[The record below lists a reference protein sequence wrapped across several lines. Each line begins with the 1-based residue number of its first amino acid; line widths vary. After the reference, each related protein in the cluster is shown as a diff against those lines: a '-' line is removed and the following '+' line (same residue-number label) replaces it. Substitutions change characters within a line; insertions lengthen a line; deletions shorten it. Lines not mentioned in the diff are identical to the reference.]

1 MTKFRVG
8 LTRDLMDANGK
19 PTFGDEALATLGKDS
34 RITWE
39 VLAEDVKEITP
50 AEVGGYDALYIG
62 MPRVTPASFVGNVQR
77 TRIIA
82 RHGVGFDTVDVG
94 ACTAHGVILT
104 IQPDGVRRPM
114 AVVALT
120 YVFALSQKLLIKD
133 RLTRAGRW
141 AEKVEHMGRGL
152 IGRTLGVIGAGN
164 IGSEIIRLAQPFGLR
179 VLADDPYVERRVIE
193 AAGARAVDLPT
204 LLRESD
210 FVVVMCQ
217 LTKETRH
224 LIGRA
229 ELRLMKPDAYLIS
242 IARGPIVDEAALI
255 AALREGRIAGAGIDV
270 FEQEPVDPANPLLA
284 MENVIVTPH
293 ALCWTDQCFS
303 GIAESGFKGIVAA
316 FSGQEP
322 RGVVNRDVLADKGL
336 KEWLAANA
344 AAGRG

>member
-1 MTKFRVG
+1 MTKFRIG
-8 LTRDLMDANGK
+8 LTRDLVDADGR
-19 PTFGDEALATLGKDS
+19 PSFGAEALAVLGQDP
-34 RITWE
+34 RVGWE
-39 VLAEDVKEITP
+39 VMGQDAGEITP
-50 AEVGGYDALYIG
+50 AALAAYDALYIG
-62 MPRVTPASFVGNVQR
+62 LPRVTPASFAGNLQR

-141 AEKVEHMGRGL
+141 AEKVNHMGRGL
-152 IGRTLGVIGAGN
+152 VGRTLGVIGAGN
-164 IGSEIIRLAQPFGLR
+164 IGSEIIRLAQPFGLS
-179 VLADDPYVERRVIE
+179 VLADDPYVEASVIE
-193 AAGARAVDLPT
+193 AAGARKVDLQT
-204 LLRESD
+204 VMSQSD

-217 LTKETRH
+217 LTNETRH

-229 ELRLMKPDAYLIS
+229 ELALMKPDAYLIS
-242 IARGPIVDEAALI
+242 IARGPIVDEAALT

-270 FEQEPVDPANPLLA
+270 FAQEPVDPANPLLA

-293 ALCWTDQCFS
+293 ALCWTDQCFN
-303 GIAESGFKGIVAA
+303 GIAESGFKGMLAA
-316 FSGQEP
+316 FSGTVP
-322 RGVVNRDVLADKGL
+322 RGVVNRDVLEDPGL
-336 KEWLAANA
+336 KKWLAANA
-344 AAGRG
+344 PARRG

>member
-8 LTRDLMDANGK
+8 LTRDLMDASGK
-19 PTFGDEALATLGKDS
+19 PSFGEETLQALGKDP
-34 RITWE
+34 RIAWE
-39 VLAEDVKEITP
+39 VLATDVKEITP
-50 AEVGGYDALYIG
+50 AEIATYDALYIG
-62 MPRVTPASFVGNVQR
+62 MPRVTPASFTGNVQR

-141 AEKVEHMGRGL
+141 AEKVGHMGRGL

-164 IGSEIIRLAQPFGLR
+164 IGSEIIRLAQPFGLT
-179 VLADDPYVERRVIE
+179 VLADDPFVDAAKIE
-193 AAGARAVDLPT
+193 AAGARAVDLKT

-224 LIGRA
+224 LIGAA
-229 ELRLMKPDAYLIS
+229 ELALMKPDAYLIS

-255 AALREGRIAGAGIDV
+255 AALRAGRIAGAGIDV
-270 FEQEPVDPANPLLA
+270 FEQEPVDPANPLLT

-303 GIAESGFKGIVAA
+303 GIAESGFNGIRAV
-316 FSGQEP
+316 FSGKAP
-322 RGVVNRDVLADKGL
+322 RGVVNRDVLEDRGL
-336 KEWLAANA
+336 KEWLQANA
-344 AAGRG
+344 TAGSG